1 MKPALTSRAPLLALV
16 LLTLGLAACA
26 GPPGNAPMAA
36 MTPPALPREAP
47 MVYPETLPSFLQVGM
62 ASWYGDRFKHKP
74 TASGE
79 PFDPK
84 ALTAAH
90 RSLPLAT
97 IARVTNLNNGRRIL
111 VRINDRGPYAGGRVL
126 DLSRAA
132 AKELGMK
139 EDGVARVRI
148 EVFAADQPKG
158 LSTVASLRPSR

>member
-1 MKPALTSRAPLLALV
+1 MKTALTSRAPLFALLLVTLA
-16 LLTLGLAACA
+16 LAACA
-26 GPPGNAPMAA
+26 GPPSGTPIAA
-36 MTPPALPREAP
+36 LSPPVLPREAP
-47 MVYPETLPSFLQVGM
+47 MVYPETVPSFLQVGM
-62 ASWYGDRFKHKP
+62 ASWYGDRFKRKP

-97 IARVTNLNNGRRIL
+97 VARVTNLNNGRRIL
-111 VRINDRGPYAGGRVL
+111 VRINDRGPYAGGRVI

-139 EDGVARVRI
+139 QDGVAPVRI
-148 EVFAADQPKG
+148 EVFAADQPRTVA
-158 LSTVASLRPSR
+158 TVASFRQ

>member
-1 MKPALTSRAPLLALV
+1 MKPALTSRAPFLALV
-16 LLTLGLAACA
+16 LLTVGLAACA
-26 GPPGNAPMAA
+26 GPPTGMPVATLAP
-36 MTPPALPREAP
+36 PVLPQEAP
-47 MVYPETLPSFLQVGM
+47 TLYPKTVPRFLQVGM
-62 ASWYGDRFKHKP
+62 ASWYGDRFKHKA

-97 IARVTNLNNGRRIL
+97 IARVTNLNNGRRVL

-132 AKELGMK
+132 AQLLGMK
-139 EDGVARVRI
+139 ADGVARVRI
-148 EVFAADQPKG
+148 EVFAGDQPT
-158 LSTVASLRPSR
+158 TVATAASYHR

>member
-1 MKPALTSRAPLLALV
+1 MKPALTSRAPLFALFLA
-16 LLTLGLAACA
+16 TLGLAACA
-26 GPPGNAPMAA
+26 GPPAGGPLATLAP
-36 MTPPALPREAP
+36 PVLPREAP
-47 MVYPETLPSFLQVGM
+47 TLYPETVPSFLQVGM
-62 ASWYGDRFKHKP
+62 ASWYGDRFKRRP

-97 IARVTNLNNGRRIL
+97 VARVTNLNNGRRIL

-132 AKELGMK
+132 AQQLGMK
-139 EDGVARVRI
+139 ADGVARVRI
-148 EVFAADQPKG
+148 EVFAADQPR
-158 LSTVASLRPSR
+158 TVATAASFRQ

>member
-1 MKPALTSRAPLLALV
+1 MKPALTSRAPLFALFLA
-16 LLTLGLAACA
+16 TLGLAACA
-26 GPPGNAPMAA
+26 GPPAGTPLATLAP
-36 MTPPALPREAP
+36 PVLPREAP
-47 MVYPETLPSFLQVGM
+47 TLYPETVPSFLQVGM
-62 ASWYGDRFKHKP
+62 ASWYGDRFKRRP

-97 IARVTNLNNGRRIL
+97 VARVTNLNNGRRIL

-132 AKELGMK
+132 AQQLGMK
-139 EDGVARVRI
+139 ADGVARVRI
-148 EVFAADQPKG
+148 EVFAADQPRTVA
-158 LSTVASLRPSR
+158 TVASFRQ